1 MTARQIV
8 SDLLPVATPND
19 TVKRVLDWMHS
30 FHIGHLP
37 VVENSKLVGVIS
49 EEELLNS
56 LSFATVLSDIK
67 MSQNKA
73 FVHDNDHLYEV
84 VKAAVQKKLT
94 VIPVVDSNDN
104 WVGSITLEALLQHL
118 AESGSLTE
126 TGSIVVLE
134 MQRNDYSL
142 GTIARITEAEGVHI
156 LSSYI
161 TSKPEENVVELTLK
175 LDSTEIQRVVA
186 TYERFG
192 YIVKNAFDESDYM
205 DSLQTRY
212 DALMSYLEV

>member
-8 SDLLPVATPND
+8 SDHLPTASPAD
-19 TVKRVLDWMHS
+19 SVKRVLEWMHA
-30 FHIGHLP
+30 FHIAHLP
-37 VVENSKLVGVIS
+37 VVENSKLVGVVS

-56 LSFATVLSDIK
+56 LSFAVVLSDIK

-104 WVGSITLEALLQHL
+104 WVGSITLESLLQHF

-175 LDSTEIQRVVA
+175 LDSTEIQRVIA

>member
-8 SDLLPVATPND
+8 TDLV
-19 TVKRVLDWMHS
+19 
-30 FHIGHLP
+30 P
-37 VVENSKLVGVIS
+37 VVSPADDVDYALDLMQHAHVAHLAVVAEGKLVGVIS
-49 EEELLNS
+49 EEELLNCS
-56 LSFATVLSDIK
+56 NPDLLLADLK

-73 FVHDNDHLYEV
+73 FVHQDDHLYEV

-94 VIPVVDSNDN
+94 IIPVVDADDN
-104 WVGSITLEALLQHL
+104 WVGTITLETLLQHF

-126 TGSIVVLE
+126 AGSIVVLE

-161 TSKPEENVVELTLK
+161 TSKPEENLIELTLK

-192 YIVKNAFDESDYM
+192 YGVKAAFDESDYL
-205 DSLQTRY
+205 DSLQMRY
-212 DALMSYLEV
+212 DTLMSYLAM

>member
-8 SDLLPVATPND
+8 TDLVPVVSPAD
-19 TVKRVLDWMHS
+19 TVERALQLMYD
-30 FHIGHLP
+30 FHIAHLP
-37 VVENSKLVGVIS
+37 VVADGKLAGVVS
-49 EEELLNS
+49 EEELLNC
-56 LSFATVLSDIK
+56 LNFALLLNDLK

-73 FVHDNDHLYEV
+73 FVHQDDHLYEV

-94 VIPVVDSNDN
+94 IIPVVDADEN
-104 WVGSITLEALLQHL
+104 WVGTITLETLLQHF

-126 TGSIVVLE
+126 AGSIVVLE

-161 TSKPEENVVELTLK
+161 TSKPEENLIELTLK

-192 YIVKNAFDESDYM
+192 YGVKAAFDESDYL
-205 DSLQTRY
+205 DSLQIRY
-212 DALMSYLEV
+212 DTLMSYLAM